1 MKNIRIMLVGILGLF
16 VLCSSCNDWLQEEN
30 FTRIGSDVIYEDEA
44 GLKVAL
50 GGLYNLQRTYERV
63 SDANGTT
70 QNNLWVYCADDLGS
84 TRTFNDAQIY
94 KANMNAIN
102 FPRGKWPAGYQLID
116 RASAVISNARNV
128 SFAVA
133 ANKNTLIAEAKVMRA
148 MTYFKLWQLYDN
160 ILIDTIPTTAE
171 NAFDPT
177 VFEPATKE
185 AVLGLIKF
193 DLDYAIAN
201 LPYLAKAG
209 QVNQGLARHL
219 RAQVAAW
226 ENDWSTAAAQCEE
239 IITNGGYQL
248 QAIENVFGANVNH
261 KEAIYTTQLDQI
273 LGGNDALSGGSNTV
287 IGAVFQCRYYEMPG
301 SHVIEDNIY
310 GGNSFGWT
318 TPNNYLKSLMSWD
331 PVTGLSPDKRFSNY
345 FYPDTII
352 GNKPGSPYFGKKL
365 PKSSYPDNFR
375 QYHWSVMKYRDF
387 VKAPGTAASFKD
399 IMVVRYAETLLL
411 AAEAN
416 WELSGRDNA
425 NAKALGYINQVRF
438 RAFGDHAY
446 DLTSIDQNAVLDE
459 HARELAFEG
468 GRWFL
473 LKRMGVL
480 IERVNLYKKFGSAK
494 TNEVGI
500 VMQPHMVRWPISQDQ
515 IDLMGGTF
523 PQNPGY

>member
-500 VMQPHMVRWPISQDQ
+500 MMQPHMVRWPISQDQ